1 MLFGSLEASNRCCW
15 LGGDWNE
22 PTIDGP
28 PDQIYVN
35 TTGNSYGSEYNEA
48 NGWYVLDD
56 TPNSNITVD
65 PDNPFDYRNR
75 TWKRTTNTG
84 YEFVIQYTATGTSW
98 YIVCEK
104 HPTVVYEYD
113 LYMSKS
119 PANAT
124 SPWLITTW
132 EDRSMG
138 GEWQNIITLDD
149 PNVT

>member
-1 MLFGSLEASNRCCW
+1 MLLGSLEASNRCCW

-35 TTGNSYGSEYNEA
+35 TTGNSYGSEYDEA

-75 TWKRTTNTG
+75 TWRRTTNTG

-104 HPTVVYEYD
+104 HPTVMYEYV

-138 GEWQNIITLDD
+138 GDWN
-149 PNVT
+149 